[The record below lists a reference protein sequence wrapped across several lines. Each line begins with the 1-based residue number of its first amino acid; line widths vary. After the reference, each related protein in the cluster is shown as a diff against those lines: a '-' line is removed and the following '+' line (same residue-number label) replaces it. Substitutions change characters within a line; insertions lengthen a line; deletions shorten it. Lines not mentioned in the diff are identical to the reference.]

1 MNRKDLHQR
10 LIDKYGPVI
19 DLRESPGFLYEVY
32 QEMELTPQGAGPGS
46 GGVSTEPFGV
56 SWMDSWVAHWI
67 YNEKLNVAKSRDAQ
81 VAAVLQGLVDLKFNE
96 RLGEIQRYIS
106 NVQRLRNEVPDGGPP
121 EPGTPGAGP
130 SRRFFREESGI
141 FRDEP
146 PDGGPP
152 EPGTPPAGPERFLRN
167 EIRDEFRKVSGIF
180 RDEPPDGGPPEP
192 GTPPAGPERAF
203 LRDAPPDGGT
213 PEPGVPPA
221 GPDPPGPPD
230 GGPPEPGVPPGP
242 PPGPLPGPIA
252 AVLGENPWIL
262 YWFISIKA
270 PVLLD
275 VIDAHITR
283 RINALGTER

>member
-1 MNRKDLHQR
+1 MNRKDLQQR
-10 LIDKYGPVI
+10 LIEKYGPVI
-19 DLRESPGFLYEVY
+19 DLRESPGFLYDVY
-32 QEMELTPQGAGPGS
+32 QEMDWTTQGGGAGSTGGS
-46 GGVSTEPFGV
+46 AEPFGV

-81 VAAVLQGLVDLKFNE
+81 AAAVLQGLVDLKFNE

-106 NVQRLRNEVPDGGPP
+106 NVQRLRDEPPDGGPP
-121 EPGTPGAGP
+121 EPGTPPAGP
-130 SRRFFREESGI
+130 ARRIFGEESRV

-152 EPGTPPAGPERFLRN
+152 EPGTPPAGPERFRN
-167 EIRDEFRKVSGIF
+167 EIRDEFRKVSRLF
-180 RDEPPDGGPPEP
+180 RDEPPDGGHPEP

-221 GPDPPGPPD
+221 GPEPPGPT
-230 GGPPEPGVPPGP
+230 PPEPGVPPIP
-242 PPGPLPGPIA
+242 PGGPLPGPIA
-252 AVLGENPWIL
+252 AVLGDNPWIL

-270 PVLLD
+270 PMLLD
-275 VIDAHITR
+275 VIDAHVTR
-283 RINALGTER
+283 RINALTGAER

>member
-10 LIDKYGPVI
+10 LIEKYGPVI
-19 DLRESPGFLYEVY
+19 DLRESPGFLYDVY
-32 QEMELTPQGAGPGS
+32 REMDWTTQSASAGSTGGS
-46 GGVSTEPFGV
+46 AEPFGV

-96 RLGEIQRYIS
+96 RLGEIQRYIR
-106 NVQRLRNEVPDGGPP
+106 NIQRL
-121 EPGTPGAGP
+121 
-130 SRRFFREESGI
+130 
-141 FRDEP
+141 RDEP

-152 EPGTPPAGPERFLRN
+152 EPGAPPAGPARRFFGEEARISRDEPPDGGTPEPGVPPAGPERFLRD
-167 EIRDEFRKVSGIF
+167 EIRDEFRKVSRLF
-180 RDEPPDGGPPEP
+180 
-192 GTPPAGPERAF
+192 
-203 LRDAPPDGGT
+203 RDAPPDGGT

-221 GPDPPGPPD
+221 GPEPPGPT
-230 GGPPEPGVPPGP
+230 PPEPGVPPG
-242 PPGPLPGPIA
+242 GPLPGPIA

-270 PVLLD
+270 PMLLD

-283 RINALGTER
+283 RINALTGVER

>member
-32 QEMELTPQGAGPGS
+32 REMELTSQGAGPGS
-46 GGVSTEPFGV
+46 SGGGSAEPFGV

-96 RLGEIQRYIS
+96 RLGEIQRYLS
-106 NVQRLRNEVPDGGPP
+106 NVQRLRDEPPDGGPP
-121 EPGTPGAGP
+121 EPGAPPAGP
-130 SRRFFREESGI
+130 ERRFFHEESRI
-141 FRDEP
+141 FREEP

-152 EPGTPPAGPERFLRN
+152 EPGTPPAGPERAFLRN
-167 EIRDEFRKVSGIF
+167 EIRDEFRKVSRLF

-213 PEPGVPPA
+213 PEPGIPPA
-221 GPDPPGPPD
+221 GPEPPGPT
-230 GGPPEPGVPPGP
+230 PPEPGVPPVP
-242 PPGPLPGPIA
+242 PAGPLPGPIA

-270 PVLLD
+270 PMLLD

-283 RINALGTER
+283 RINALIGAER

>member
-10 LIDKYGPVI
+10 LIEKYGPVI
-19 DLRESPGFLYEVY
+19 DLRESPGFLYDVY
-32 QEMELTPQGAGPGS
+32 REMDWTTQGASAGS
-46 GGVSTEPFGV
+46 TGGSAEPFGV

-96 RLGEIQRYIS
+96 RLGEIQRYIR
-106 NVQRLRNEVPDGGPP
+106 NIQRL
-121 EPGTPGAGP
+121 
-130 SRRFFREESGI
+130 
-141 FRDEP
+141 RDEP
-146 PDGGPP
+146 PDGGTP
-152 EPGTPPAGPERFLRN
+152 EPGVPPAGPERFLRD
-167 EIRDEFRKVSGIF
+167 EIRDEFRKVS
-180 RDEPPDGGPPEP
+180 R
-192 GTPPAGPERAF
+192 

-221 GPDPPGPPD
+221 GPEPPGPT
-230 GGPPEPGVPPGP
+230 PPEPGVPPVP
-242 PPGPLPGPIA
+242 PGGPLPGPIA

-270 PVLLD
+270 PMLLD

-283 RINALGTER
+283 RINALTGVER